1 MPASVTAID
10 WSIDWSLI
18 CGRLNPDLSKAY
30 GLAVTEEDDD
40 GHHYRVKV
48 FLVFYL
54 YIIHISLLFDY
65 QNE

>member
-1 MPASVTAID
+1 MEDLTR
-10 WSIDWSLI
+10 I
-18 CGRLNPDLSKAY
+18 CPKAY